1 MLTRTVC
8 GAGMAL
14 VLVSL
19 VCAQAGPAGHW
30 EGTMIAENREIGLTL
45 DLARNAGS
53 EWIASMAIP
62 SQNAYGLYVKDVA
75 VAGKSVKFLAVE
87 LMMSTFDL
95 TLGPD
100 GKLAGKVTTRGGL
113 LPVEFRRTGEAKVDL
128 PPASPA
134 VSKELEGD
142 WEGTMP
148 TPGGE
153 MSMAVHFKNQADKT
167 VVATIDIQGS
177 TGLPINDVKQAG
189 QKVEFGL
196 KIAHASFL
204 GTMNKEGTE
213 IVGQLS
219 HDENGAPV
227 TLRKK

>member
-1 MLTRTVC
+1 MTE
-8 GAGMAL
+8 AN
-14 VLVSL
+14 
-19 VCAQAGPAGHW
+19 H
-30 EGTMIAENREIGLTL
+30 EIGLTL
-45 DLARNAGS
+45 DLAKNARS

-62 SQNAYGLYVKDVA
+62 SENAFGLYVKDVA
-75 VAGKSVKFLAVE
+75 VDGKSVKFLAIE

-113 LPVEFRRTGEAKVDL
+113 LPVEFRRTGEAKVVL
-128 PPASPA
+128 PPAIPA

-142 WEGTMP
+142 WEGSLQ
-148 TPGGE
+148 TPGGQ

-167 VVATIDIQGS
+167 VVATIDMQGS

-189 QKVEFGL
+189 QKVEFAL
-196 KIAHASFL
+196 RIAHGAFQ

-219 HDENGAPV
+219 HEENGMPV